1 MHILVVVNSFLGKKG
16 NVGFR
21 VAKIYDAF
29 DNSVAISAIARG
41 KSHNFS
47 YNVYTPGVLGHFPRL
62 LKAIQLYIY
71 NGLNYRYLDAKMF
84 EFFFCFIFLF
94 FIRFSKDFVRNERK
108 IAHLVEPS
116 PLIVEILKRYGYK
129 VFLDIPIAPSNY
141 VKKLKSKG
149 LGYGFFYNKKID
161 LMEQKSLYLSDFIIV
176 PSPFVA
182 DEVQNII
189 GRTNDTIIVP
199 FGVDL
204 SNLSTDILKPS
215 DCNNREKKGVDFCFA
230 GVINYRKGVNTLLEA
245 WDCEEFKNDTLHL
258 CGRLTPEIARLLKVK
273 NYKNITTPGFIDT
286 MSYFLKC
293 DVYVFPSLLEGSSKS
308 IYEAMASRMPII
320 TTYES
325 GSIVKDGVDGY
336 VIPHSDAEIL
346 RNKMIYLKMNKVK
359 LKSFGDNAF
368 KTVSSYSWK
377 NYSNRFVTIFNKV

>member
-1 MHILVVVNSFLGKKG
+1 MHVLVVVNSFLGKTG

-21 VAKIYDAF
+21 VAKIYDEF
-29 DNSVAISAIARG
+29 DNSVAITAIARG
-41 KSHNFS
+41 KSHNLS
-47 YNVYTPGVLGHFPRL
+47 YDVYTPGILGHFPRL
-62 LKAIQLYIY
+62 LKAIQLYLY
-71 NGLNYRYLDAKMF
+71 KGLNYRYLDAKMF
-84 EFFFCFIFLF
+84 ELFFSFIFLF
-94 FIRFSKDFVRNERK
+94 FIRFSKDFVHNNTK

-116 PLIVEILKRYGYK
+116 PLIVKILKSYGYT

-149 LGYGFFYNKKID
+149 QGYGFVYNKKID
-161 LMEQKSLYLSDFIIV
+161 LMEQKSLNLSDFIIV

-182 DEVQNII
+182 DEVENIS
-189 GRTNDTIIVP
+189 GRSNNTIIIP

-204 SNLSTDILKPS
+204 PNLSADISKS
-215 DCNNREKKGVDFCFA
+215 NDCNNRFKKGVDFCFA
-230 GVINYRKGVNTLLEA
+230 GVINYRKGVDTLLEA

-258 CGRLTPEIARLLKVK
+258 CGRLTPEISRLLKAK
-273 NYKNITTPGFIDT
+273 NFNNIITPGFIDT
-286 MSYFLKC
+286 KSYFTEC

-346 RNKMIYLKMNKVK
+346 RKKMIYLKMNKVK
-359 LKSFGDNAF
+359 LKLFGDNAY
-368 KTVSSYSWK
+368 KSVTSYSWK
-377 NYSNRFVTIFNKV
+377 HYSNNFFSIFKQV